1 MHKIKIVFIAL
12 ATLTGCF
19 WSSAA
24 PYPAPGDTILFNR
37 DVRVPTQLHRAIW
50 DEVATCL
57 GVDARPIESVSWS
70 VADSIITYDGYLAY
84 GISYMPFGT
93 AHRDIIIERPFWR
106 DPWVI
111 SHEAIHVIGNI
122 RSERGPEW
130 ECERHALGPRPLRR
144 PGIGAVAVVPGAR

>member
-12 ATLTGCF
+12 VTLTGCF

-37 DVRVPTQLHRAIW
+37 DLRAPTPLHRAIW
-50 DEVATCL
+50 DEVAICL

-93 AHRDIIIERPFWR
+93 GRRDIILERTYWR

-111 SHEAIHVIGNI
+111 SHEAIHVIGDI

-130 ECERHALGPRPLRR
+130 ACERHAMGARPLRR
-144 PGIGAVAVVPGAR
+144 PGEGVVEVVPGAR